1 MKRKKE
7 WALSTKKKAKKSRMI
22 EKIIENFA
30 ICSSFEE
37 LNLEPK
43 PGLVTPTSK
52 GSHKDMDYEIMK
64 AGIESLVGYY
74 SEAFSY
80 GFLGESFNSLRRLG
94 LLFEREMYKKTSGI
108 NTHLGSIFSLGILVF
123 LVGRIKR
130 KCFVINSE
138 NFHELIKKELE
149 SDEFSVLLKEGNFG
163 ARAEVI
169 SGYKNSFKYLD
180 FDLTTRLLYLIQN
193 VSDTNVIRR
202 GGEKNAE
209 EFKKLAAQAIESG
222 DLTEISKFAIEKNIS
237 PGGAA
242 DILINS
248 IFIEKVLDFEQ
259 ERREN
264 YFKEKLSHNDEMF
277 EKTTGRSVVVL
288 SLVVPGIEKDMKF
301 FREFFER
308 EYAKLKKFLNLEA
321 EEIIFSK
328 FGYYGIFPI
337 YKSEKELEDLKRKTV
352 EIEKTGLIDIDIYF
366 EGKPI
371 SRRDI
376 GSPERRCLICENRA
390 KDCYVSNAHGK
401 SELLDRAITIMR
413 NSQI

>member
-1 MKRKKE
+1 
-7 WALSTKKKAKKSRMI
+7 MI

-64 AGIESLVGYY
+64 AGIESLLGYY

-80 GFLGESFNSLRRLG
+80 GFLSESFNSLRKLG

-130 KCFVINSE
+130 KCLVINLE

-149 SDEFSVLLKEGNFG
+149 SDEFRVLLKEGNFG

-169 SGYKNSFKYLD
+169 SGYENSFNYLD
-180 FDLTTRLLYLIQN
+180 FDLTKRLLYLIYN
-193 VSDTNVIRR
+193 VTDTNVIRR

-209 EFKKLAAQAIESG
+209 EFKKLAAQAISSV
-222 DLTEISKFAIEKNIS
+222 DLEEISKFAIEKSIS

-248 IFIEKVLDFEQ
+248 IFIEKVLNFEK

-264 YFKEKLSHNDEMF
+264 YRDEKLSHNDRMF
-277 EKTTGRSVVVL
+277 EKINNRSVAVL
-288 SLVVPGIEKDMKF
+288 SLVVPGIEKDTKF
-301 FREFFER
+301 FREFFES
-308 EYAKLKKFLNLEA
+308 EYEKLRNFLNLEA
-321 EEIIFSK
+321 EEKIFSK
-328 FGYYGIFPI
+328 FGYYAIFPI
-337 YKSEKELEDLKRKTV
+337 CKSKKELEELKKKTV

-371 SRRDI
+371 SRHDI

-390 KDCYVSNAHGK
+390 KDCYVSNAHKK
-401 SELLDRAITIMR
+401 SELLDRAVAIMK
-413 NSQI
+413 NNQI

>member
-1 MKRKKE
+1 
-7 WALSTKKKAKKSRMI
+7 MI

-30 ICSSFEE
+30 IDASFEE
-37 LNLEPK
+37 LNLDPK

-52 GSHKDMDYEIMK
+52 GSHTDMDYEIMK

-80 GFLGESFNSLRRLG
+80 GFLGESFNSLRKLG
-94 LLFEREMYKKTSGI
+94 MLFEEKMYKNTSGV

-130 KCFVINSE
+130 KCLAIDAD

-149 SDEFSVLLKEGNFG
+149 SDEFAVLLKEGNFG

-169 SGYKNSFKYLD
+169 SGYENSFNYLD
-180 FDLTTRLLYLIQN
+180 FDLTKRLLYLIYN
-193 VSDTNVIRR
+193 VTDTNVIRR

-209 EFKKLAAQAIESG
+209 EFKKLAAQAISSG
-222 DLTEISKFAIEKNIS
+222 DLEEISKFAIEKNIS

-248 IFIEKVLDFEQ
+248 IFIEKVLNFEK

-264 YFKEKLSHNDEMF
+264 YRDEKLSHNDRMF
-277 EKTTGRSVVVL
+277 EKINNRSVLVL
-288 SLVVPGIEKDMKF
+288 SLVVPGIEKDTKF
-301 FREFFER
+301 FREFFES
-308 EYAKLKKFLNLEA
+308 EYEKLRSFLNLEA
-321 EEIIFSK
+321 EEKIFSK
-328 FGYYGIFPI
+328 FGYYAIFPI
-337 YKSEKELEDLKRKTV
+337 CKSKKELEELKRKTV

-376 GSPERRCLICENRA
+376 GSPERRCFICENKA
-390 KDCYVSNAHGK
+390 KDCYVSNAHKK
-401 SELLDRAITIMR
+401 SELLNRAVAIMK
-413 NSQI
+413 NNQI